1 MQYLVK
7 FVDSNSCDK
16 FATLCGLTPTGTDS
30 ITAPISLLPVIKA
43 DANVTSVT
51 TTGEGSANFIIKAQD
66 VSSIADVTVIEDLGN
81 SNYIVSTTDPLA
93 LYDAVSGKMDPAD
106 VPVKLM
112 STIEGTTVTLADE
125 NANWARLRVTGRYR
139 PFPTEFRKIAVPD
152 YKFKPE
158 LFIVDSGVNFTHPE
172 FDSTE
177 IETIDFFTLEKFS
190 GSYADTEGHGTAMAS
205 AAAGI
210 NTGLHQHLRLMNVK
224 IFGGDTKPTLLEIVS
239 ALNAILVRHTNDP
252 STPRTINCSWVTT
265 KSFYLEEKFQDL
277 IDAGIVV
284 VAAAG
289 NFNDNVENYTPAG
302 LPNAITVAASDI
314 DDIAAGFNNFSD
326 VEVPTSYGQLI
337 DIFAPGVDVTVA
349 SYDGSYIRPSGTSPS
364 AAYTSGAIAAIQ
376 SVAPSL
382 QTPESILIILLNDA
396 TRNVLLID
404 NTKFPANANKLLH
417 LIDGDARLLDPNMNI
432 YLGLFSANS
441 EKKDFDLKPLFLR
454 EDTDAFG
461 ETSTYELVW
470 DDADIQ
476 TKYQHAVT
484 INSSNGMIT
493 VEYPNVSLPT
503 DKILEAIGFR
513 LKHTSTAGVAYS
525 YKLFF
530 YSTDP
535 DRDASGYDY
544 MQDETAFLDSMREE
558 YGRIGGG
565 ITVMQFFF
573 EAPPGKP

>member
-1 MQYLVK
+1 MQYLVT

-66 VSSIADVTVIEDLGN
+66 VSSIAGIAVVEDLGN
-81 SNYIVSTTDPLA
+81 SNYVVSTTDPLA

-106 VPVKLM
+106 APVKLM
-112 STIEGTTVTLADE
+112 STIEGTSVTLADE
-125 NANWARLRVTGRYR
+125 NADWARIRIAGRYR
-139 PFPTEFRKIAVPD
+139 PFPTEFRKIAAPD

-172 FDSTE
+172 FDSTV

-190 GSYADTEGHGTAMAS
+190 GSYADTDGHGTAMAS

-239 ALNAILVRHTNDP
+239 ALNAILIRHTNDP

-284 VAAAG
+284 VASAG

-302 LPNAITVAASDI
+302 LPNVITVAASDI
-314 DDIAAGFNNFSD
+314 DDIAAGFNNFSEI
-326 VEVPTSYGQLI
+326 EVPTSYGQLI

-349 SYDGSYIRPSGTSPS
+349 SHDGSYIRPSGTSPS
-364 AAYTSGAIAAIQ
+364 AAYTSGAISAIQ
-376 SVAPSL
+376 SVAPSI
-382 QTPESILIILLNDA
+382 QTPESILNILLHDA

-404 NTKFPANANKLLH
+404 NTKFPASANRLLH
-417 LIDGDARLLDPNMNI
+417 LIDSDAGVYDLNMNI
-432 YLGLFSANS
+432 YLGLFSS
-441 EKKDFDLKPLFLR
+441 SDTTPKTFDVKPLFLR

-461 ETSTYELVW
+461 VNSTYELVW

-484 INSSNGMIT
+484 VDSTTGTISI
-493 VEYPNVSLPT
+493 EYPNVTLPA
-503 DKILEAIGFR
+503 DKILESVVFR
-513 LKHTSTAGVAYS
+513 LKHTSTAGIAYS

-544 MQDETAFLDSMREE
+544 NSDEVAVLDSMSEE
-558 YGRIGGG
+558 Y
-565 ITVMQFFF
+565 TKFNVTTSF
-573 EAPPGKP
+573 KP